1 MSAFL
6 FSANS
11 VLPIFLLIGVGW
23 LLKKQGML
31 PQNVVGAIS
40 SIAFNVAFPAMLFR
54 EMAQTTIAQAFHPLF
69 VIYGAG
75 GAILTFALTW
85 LGAELFIKDKAAI
98 GAFVQGAFR
107 GNYAIMGLMLISNIL
122 GHTGKG
128 ILLTA
133 FVVPA
138 YNILSVVLLTFRSRH
153 PQSGSIRKAAMSIM
167 RNPLIIGILLGLPFS
182 LFHIPLFTCPDV
194 RLVATT
200 VRYLAEL
207 ANPLAMLAIGAS
219 ISSHTLLK
227 GLPRMLAATAIKLVV
242 SPLVFAGGAFLLRDA
257 LGFSGEDLLVLFVL
271 FGVPTAVASYIMASK
286 MNADADL
293 SAGILLLTSLLSIFT
308 ITVGVYLF
316 RSSGLI

>member
-1 MSAFL
+1 M
-6 FSANS
+6 NGY
-11 VLPIFLLIGVGW
+11 IFKHSTSTQI
-23 LLKKQGML
+23 
-31 PQNVVGAIS
+31 
-40 SIAFNVAFPAMLFR
+40 
-54 EMAQTTIAQAFHPLF
+54 T
-69 VIYGAG
+69 
-75 GAILTFALTW
+75 
-85 LGAELFIKDKAAI
+85 
-98 GAFVQGAFR
+98 
-107 GNYAIMGLMLISNIL
+107 
-122 GHTGKG
+122 
-128 ILLTA
+128 
-133 FVVPA
+133 VVPVIF
-138 YNILSVVLLTFRSRH
+138 NGHF
-153 PQSGSIRKAAMSIM
+153 G
-167 RNPLIIGILLGLPFS
+167 IIGILLELPFS
-182 LFHIPLFTCPDV
+182 LFHIPLFTCAEAK
-194 RLVATT
+194 LVATT